1 MSTPILDII
10 SSLSLF
16 LLGHALRNQ
25 LYSCSKS
32 QLFPSMPGKLVVAPP
47 LDQPRIPVELIED
60 IVDNA
65 ADSKA
70 SLRSISGAS
79 KLLAMRARPFLFRN
93 IDILCFRH
101 LSEFSSLLS
110 SRHCT
115 IPTTVDRL
123 VLRFETPRPGKK
135 LAYDSESAT
144 LDLAEVLGHFEG
156 VKDMVWLDLPMVV
169 SRHLDWAYLHCYSN
183 LKMLVLCGTFD
194 WLPGLVT
201 LLHHLRVLESLVIEA
216 HFICDSSVENY
227 QNRDCLSPRLKEIV
241 LTPSTLR
248 ILRWMC
254 GLRICPQDLHVL
266 RISVDSRRSSLLFLN
281 HLNDFLKKYQKISHL
296 YVWFQDDDQDI
307 VKVLG
312 EALQYTPQL
321 SQLELLFPGP
331 LDEEEMEH
339 RMGIV
344 REHVWP
350 TTEKGSM
357 VNSASPI
364 FKWNETAVPRNTQ
377 GLVTRPTITCH
388 LGCHRDRGIPPNSE
402 PCQQFSFG
410 SNNHRAS
417 TVHSQL
423 PCGLDGGTVKYSGS
437 KASAKYGIGY
447 WDAQLPM
454 TSGTLAASATQL
466 LPDSIL
472 HCPGEFCPFIVANL
486 NARKWVESLGRYP
499 SFKERANLKI
509 GTARTAKADTSSQ
522 CLELRSVEQGRWA
535 PSKWWKSRRKPTQG
549 TAELSGRWIDR
560 HGLIVSCKI
569 DSFRGLPPT
578 TMVAALPPYIIK
590 DPYLTHLKVHLAQAQ
605 FIQSLQSVIGVAE
618 VGAVGKLRGSALG
631 LAR

>member
-10 SSLSLF
+10 SSLSTLSPRPMHYATNSTRAPNPIVPI
-16 LLGHALRNQ
+16 HAREVG
-25 LYSCSKS
+25 SR
-32 QLFPSMPGKLVVAPP
+32 PP

-70 SLRSISGAS
+70 SLRSISANFPPSCRQGIA
-79 KLLAMRARPFLFRN
+79 PFLPPWTA
-93 IDILCFRH
+93 
-101 LSEFSSLLS
+101 SSLDLK
-110 SRHCT
+110 
-115 IPTTVDRL
+115 PLD
-123 VLRFETPRPGKK
+123 PAKK

-156 VKDMVWLDLPMVV
+156 VKDMVWLDLPMV
-169 SRHLDWAYLHCYSN
+169 
-183 LKMLVLCGTFD
+183 
-194 WLPGLVT
+194 
-201 LLHHLRVLESLVIEA
+201 
-216 HFICDSSVENY
+216 
-227 QNRDCLSPRLKEIV
+227 
-241 LTPSTLR
+241 
-248 ILRWMC
+248 
-254 GLRICPQDLHVL
+254 DLHVL

-307 VKVLG
+307 VKAKPIG
-312 EALQYTPQL
+312 NCY
-321 SQLELLFPGP
+321 FPA
-331 LDEEEMEH
+331 H
-339 RMGIV
+339 
-344 REHVWP
+344 W
-350 TTEKGSM
+350 TKKKWNTAWASSGSM
-357 VNSASPI
+357 YGLRR
-364 FKWNETAVPRNTQ
+364 RNTQ

-486 NARKWVESLGRYP
+486 NARKWGGVSRPL
-499 SFKERANLKI
+499 SQERANLKI